1 MVCELLYYTSLNT
14 NKIKINIKMDLKYH
28 YYVQIPERSG
38 HGLTVNK
45 VECGIVQIFLT
56 LSQQG

>member
-1 MVCELLYYTSLNT
+1 
-14 NKIKINIKMDLKYH
+14 MDLKYH